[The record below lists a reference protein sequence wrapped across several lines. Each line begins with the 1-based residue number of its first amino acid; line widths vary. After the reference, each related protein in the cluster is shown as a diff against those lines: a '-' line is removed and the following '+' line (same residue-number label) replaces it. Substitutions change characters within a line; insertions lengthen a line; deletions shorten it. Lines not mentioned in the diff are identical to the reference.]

1 MLFEESINNTRVH
14 LNLLQLNLLTCKV
27 DKTPFKWKISLLR
40 WAIIFEKFLTETN
53 TFLHSQSL
61 KIENKNKV
69 GAKKQW
75 RDCILC
81 ISFVIVLCFWVG
93 ARLADVTWDLG
104 YSSDFRFYGNNIS
117 LKILWEIKSI
127 FVTFR
132 FILGFKTANTYK
144 LDESL
149 TGRGDKKQKKRERNH
164 ERKKK
169 NQNKRKNNWTHF
181 TQLLF
186 LPLLR
191 RCCRCYC
198 YILWKRRMCRVLWSP
213 AEIIIY
219 IS

>member
-1 MLFEESINNTRVH
+1 MIAIIFNKLRSTTLNMLEMRTSDEQSINNTRVH

-40 WAIIFEKFLTETN
+40 WPIIFEKFLRETN

-69 GAKKQW
+69 GAQRQW

-104 YSSDFRFYGNNIS
+104 YSGDFRFYGNNIS

-132 FILGFKTANTYK
+132 FILGLQTANTYK

-149 TGRGDKKQKKRERNH
+149 TGRGDKKQTKRERNH
-164 ERKKK
+164 EKKK
-169 NQNKRKNNWTHF
+169 KEK
-181 TQLLF
+181 
-186 LPLLR
+186 
-191 RCCRCYC
+191 
-198 YILWKRRMCRVLWSP
+198 
-213 AEIIIY
+213 
-219 IS
+219 